1 MLRLL
6 LLSDI
11 HFLSLYEEMD
21 SHAAIRK
28 AFLKDL
34 SDYRNEYGVIDHIL
48 VCGDIASKGEKNE
61 YDAAYRFFEEIC
73 SIVDC
78 KQEEIYIVPG
88 NHDKNFN
95 ASNSEVR
102 HLIHSGLANEKINSD
117 KLFIELLDNNFAQ
130 FKALYQPFKD
140 YQDFA
145 VKMLSCEPLMTKC
158 LDEGK
163 DSVYDNKKDKAYMMV
178 NLKSTEN
185 YPVLLYA
192 MNTSLCSDWYDVN
205 DFEKGHKLFLPKL
218 SYNTNADRE
227 DCINIAMMHHPTSR
241 LVNGEQI
248 AKVLDE
254 HFQIQIFGHLHKPV
268 SESHKAVHIH
278 SGALQPP
285 KDENDNSLSYF
296 SVYNILEI
304 QVKNENNIDNL
315 HVQLRVEK
323 YDDESKEFT
332 EISEESKKI
341 IFPLKK
347 HVNRWQGNKFPQEQE
362 NLLPDGI
369 TDRTV
374 KYKFLQIEN
383 PKYIMRRMNYY
394 YNDNV
399 SHNMN
404 CINFLNKIQSERRMS
419 ELWNVINQK

>member
-1 MLRLL
+1 
-6 LLSDI
+6 
-11 HFLSLYEEMD
+11 
-21 SHAAIRK
+21 
-28 AFLKDL
+28 
-34 SDYRNEYGVIDHIL
+34 
-48 VCGDIASKGEKNE
+48 
-61 YDAAYRFFEEIC
+61 
-73 SIVDC
+73 
-78 KQEEIYIVPG
+78 
-88 NHDKNFN
+88 
-95 ASNSEVR
+95 
-102 HLIHSGLANEKINSD
+102 
-117 KLFIELLDNNFAQ
+117 
-130 FKALYQPFKD
+130 
-140 YQDFA
+140 
-145 VKMLSCEPLMTKC
+145 
-158 LDEGK
+158 
-163 DSVYDNKKDKAYMMV
+163 
-178 NLKSTEN
+178 
-185 YPVLLYA
+185 